1 MNRYMSLVIFVA
13 VVFGCGLLIGFVTQP
28 GEWYA
33 ALTKPPFNP
42 PNWIFG
48 PVWSIFYILISVA
61 GWRIWPLEGAGTAR
75 RLWIAQLVLNF
86 LWSPVFFG
94 LQSVGGAL
102 VIILPLLATI
112 VAFIVT
118 VRRVDRIAA
127 WLFFPYALWVGFASV
142 LNLSIWWL
150 N

>member
-13 VVFGCGLLIGFVTQP
+13 VVFGGGLLIGFVTLP

-48 PVWSIFYILISVA
+48 PVWSILYILISVA

-75 RLWIAQLVLNF
+75 RLGDHLDIHRVAVEVGARV
-86 LWSPVFFG
+86 SPFTR
-94 LQSVGGAL
+94 GA
-102 VIILPLLATI
+102 
-112 VAFIVT
+112 
-118 VRRVDRIAA
+118 
-127 WLFFPYALWVGFASV
+127 
-142 LNLSIWWL
+142 
-150 N
+150 